1 MCHLSIVWK
10 WRRFFR
16 IFTTYAAIWQMLP
29 LPLQYETKKTETMAT
44 KNWDGDFLSQIM
56 DEAAWKDL
64 SGEFPWSEQLLERF
78 QDKVDWDKMSEN
90 STMLWTASMLEKFRN
105 KLDWKALSRS
115 GHRSILTAELFERF
129 KDRWDW
135 SELSRNS
142 DVEMTCD
149 LIDRFIDRWDWRE
162 LIDRYDDK
170 LYDRAFLE
178 RYKEYIPA
186 SELQNS
192 RLWREI
198 VEQRKEQIAREI
210 AF

>member
-1 MCHLSIVWK
+1 
-10 WRRFFR
+10 
-16 IFTTYAAIWQMLP
+16 
-29 LPLQYETKKTETMAT
+29 MAT
-44 KNWDGDFLSQIM
+44 KNWDNDFMSQIM

-64 SGEFPWSEQLLERF
+64 SREFPWSEQLLEKYR
-78 QDKVDWDKMSEN
+78 DKVDWDEVSDN

-105 KLDWKALSRS
+105 KLDWTALSRS

-135 SELSRNS
+135 SALSGNT
-142 DVEMTCD
+142 DIEMTCE

-162 LIDRYDDK
+162 LIDRYDNK

-186 SELQNS
+186 SALQDS
-192 RLWREI
+192 QLWRNI
-198 VEQRKEQIAREI
+198 VEQRKWQIAREI
-210 AF
+210 AV